1 MAQIY
6 IQDAV
11 NGVEE
16 IIFIDNLFKI
26 ASATSTCTLTFVD
39 GGHTTGTVV
48 INSTN
53 NGAEIA
59 VRVKEAIKKVDGG
72 GGATVDM
79 SEVATTGS
87 GVVVTK

>member
-26 ASATSTCTLTFVD
+26 SSQASACTLTFVD
-39 GGHTTGTVV
+39 SGHTTGTVV

-53 NGAEIA
+53 NGVEIA

-79 SEVATTGS
+79 SGLYTTGS
-87 GVVVTK
+87 GIVVTE

>member
-1 MAQIY
+1 MAQLY

-26 ASATSTCTLTFVD
+26 ATQASACSLTFVD
-39 GGHTTGTVV
+39 AGHTAGTVV

-53 NGAEIA
+53 NGVEIA

-79 SEVATTGS
+79 SGLDTTGS
-87 GVVVTK
+87 GIVVTK